1 MSQPWLVSACL
12 LGKHCRYD
20 GGHKRNEDV
29 VALAKRQ
36 KLIPVCPEELG
47 GLPIPR
53 PPSEITGG
61 DGADVIAGKAKV
73 VTRQGDDVT
82 PYFLKGADEVLKIAQ
97 THNIKKA
104 ILKARSPS
112 CGCGQIYDGTFSSQ
126 TRAGDGV
133 TTALLKEH
141 GVEVFSEGER
151 YDKP

>member
-20 GGHKRNEDV
+20 GGHKHNEAV

-61 DGADVIAGKAKV
+61 DGADVLAGKARV
-73 VTRQGDDVT
+73 VTRQGEDVT
-82 PYFLKGADEVLKIAQ
+82 PTFLKGANEVLKIAQ
-97 THNIKKA
+97 AHNAKKA

-112 CGCGQIYDGTFSSQ
+112 CGCGEIYDGTFTGQ

-133 TTALLKEH
+133 TTALLKQN
-141 GVEVFSEGER
+141 GIEVVGEEEV
-151 YDKP
+151 